1 MEQRKDGAAM
11 ESNFYD
17 KVADYIK
24 NSDKTENEKNELL
37 EKLETLK
44 KIRVNI
50 LLAGATGCGKS
61 STINALFETQKAK
74 VGAGAD
80 PETKELAPMQWGDSL
95 FIYDSPGLGDSPEHD
110 EQLLADIK
118 KKLAEKDGDGRCVMD
133 MVLVILNGSSKD
145 LAVSYHL
152 IEEISQVLGGK
163 EERQRRILVAVNQ
176 ADQVLKGRHWNAET
190 SEPDEILKER
200 LKETVASVRKRI
212 LDGTAQKNAEGEI
225 IEGTGLEV
233 TPICYSAGY
242 MDPETG
248 IQEKPYNLNALLTAL
263 LCRLPEEKRS
273 AVVSA
278 LNQDLF
284 DDNPYAFNEERML
297 SRTAKSLYEFGQGI
311 VTKIGDEGF
320 DSITLAGDMVNE
332 HGIAA
337 IPFGLFE
344 LGHVLLTLPVM
355 AAGGA
360 FIYAGTRL
368 EDLDYKLSR
377 KTEDSRYVH
386 S

>member
-1 MEQRKDGAAM
+1 M

>member
-1 MEQRKDGAAM
+1 M

-24 NSDKTENEKNELL
+24 KSDKTENEKNELL

-80 PETKELAPMQWGDSL
+80 PETKELAPMQWGDNL

-118 KKLAEKDGDGRCVMD
+118 EKLAEKDGDGRCVMD

-190 SEPDEILKER
+190 SEPDEVLKER
-200 LKETVASVRKRI
+200 LKETAASVRKRI
-212 LDGTAQKNAEGEI
+212 LEGTSQKNAEGEI

-278 LNQDLF
+278 LNPDLF
-284 DDNPYAFNEERML
+284 DENPYAFNEERTL

-311 VTKIGDEGF
+311 VTKIGDDGF
-320 DSITLAGDMVNE
+320 ESITLAGDMVTE

-344 LGHVLLTLPVM
+344 LGYALLTLPVM
-355 AAGGA
+355 AVGGA

-368 EDLDYKLSR
+368 EDLDYKLSG
-377 KTEDSRYVH
+377 KTESSRSVH
-386 S
+386 N

>member
-1 MEQRKDGAAM
+1 
-11 ESNFYD
+11 
-17 KVADYIK
+17 
-24 NSDKTENEKNELL
+24 
-37 EKLETLK
+37 
-44 KIRVNI
+44 
-50 LLAGATGCGKS
+50 
-61 STINALFETQKAK
+61 
-74 VGAGAD
+74 
-80 PETKELAPMQWGDSL
+80 MQWGDNL

-118 KKLAEKDGDGRCVMD
+118 EKLAEKDGDGRCVMD

-190 SEPDEILKER
+190 SEPDEVLKER
-200 LKETVASVRKRI
+200 LKETAASVRKRI

-297 SRTAKSLYEFGQGI
+297 SRTAKSLYELGQGM
-311 VTKIGDEGF
+311 VTKIGDKGF
-320 DSITLAGDMVNE
+320 ESITLAGDMVTE

-344 LGHVLLTLPVM
+344 LGYALLTLPVM
-355 AAGGA
+355 AVGGA

-377 KTEDSRYVH
+377 
-386 S
+386 